1 MATIPYK
8 ATTTSLTHSMIG
20 RRLDMVVVV
29 GVIVYIF

>member
-8 ATTTSLTHSMIG
+8 ATTRSLTHSMIG

-29 GVIVYIF
+29 GGNFYIF